1 MGPITTGV
9 RTVMVGGPK
18 WKYPQN
24 SELDYQGELEI
35 CTFVEIDGRMWRRGF
50 LSHSPL
56 SRTFGCWKSQMDLAE

>member
-9 RTVMVGGPK
+9 RTVMVGSPK

-24 SELDYQGELEI
+24 SELDYRGELRDL
-35 CTFVEIDGRMWRRGF
+35 CLHGDGRMWRRGF